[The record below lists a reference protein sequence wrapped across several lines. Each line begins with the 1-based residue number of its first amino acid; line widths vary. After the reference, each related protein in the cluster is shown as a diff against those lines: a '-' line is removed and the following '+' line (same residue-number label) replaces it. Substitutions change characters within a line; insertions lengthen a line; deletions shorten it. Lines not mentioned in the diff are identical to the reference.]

1 MWIRGGGAG
10 MWSEECKKALIACGI
25 NPEKFGTYDERA
37 KAQSQARQEY
47 AQKKIKEA
55 GGEGKKH
62 EPPCKY
68 GGSGAKPGDCTCFR
82 TPEALDEVGGDHWI
96 TLNSQSGHL
105 SRNTFYQGEGA
116 RADPCSNVRP
126 SPGNSGAYGYR
137 DNDALC
143 MDHAGLYTGM
153 EHYEICRREQ
163 RQGEHV
169 GDGPMPT
176 SPKNPP
182 DGTSLREGVEGSAR
196 IVVNGTASRR
206 EGDPKSE
213 VFDPK
218 SGLGKMSELRE
229 ERGDR
234 VDEARDKAAAE
245 LKAKEAEQAGKA
257 GKKDAAKAQKPNSP
271 SGGRADEKTRDLAVK
286 CISDAWQAS
295 LKEMQQTAVTEYGS
309 AGALTQK
316 AHEDAVKKHNA
327 SGAKPKAKSYD
338 DLPPAKKAEA
348 DKAAKDAIDARQ
360 KELEAKGAESAGR
373 AGSPP
378 PKEPT
383 EKQCLEYQANW
394 LAQHRDP
401 AGNFPPMQGSGGPG
415 PGPTT
420 TRNKASVGDEDA

>member
-1 MWIRGGGAG
+1 

-25 NPEKFGTYDERA
+25 NPDKFGTYDERA

-47 AQKKIKEA
+47 AEKCIKRA
-55 GGEGKKH
+55 GGPGKKH
-62 EPPCKY
+62 ESPCSY
-68 GGSGAKPGDCTCFR
+68 GGSGATPGDCTCYR
-82 TPEALDEVGGDHWI
+82 TPEALKEVGGDQWI

-116 RADPCSNVRP
+116 RADPCSNIRP
-126 SPGNSGAYGYR
+126 SAGNAGAYGYR

-169 GDGPMPT
+169 GDGPMPV

-196 IVVNGTASRR
+196 IVVDGTSSRR
-206 EGDPKSE
+206 EGDPRSE
-213 VFDPK
+213 MYDPK
-218 SGLGKMSELRE
+218 AKLGKMSDLRE

-245 LKAKEAEQAGKA
+245 LKAKEAEKAGKA
-257 GKKDAAKAQKPNSP
+257 GKKDAAKAEKPNSP
-271 SGGRADEKTRDLAVK
+271 SGAQADQKTRDQAVK

-295 LKEMQQTAVTEYGS
+295 LKEMQQTAVTEHS
-309 AGALTQK
+309 KEAELKQK
-316 AHEDAVKKHNA
+316 AHQAAVDKHN
-327 SGAKPKAKSYD
+327 SSKPPPKPKAKSYD
-338 DLPPAKKAEA
+338 DLPAEKKAAA
-348 DKAAKDAIDARQ
+348 DKAAKDALEARQ
-360 KELEAKGAESAGR
+360 KDLEKVGAESAGQ

-383 EKQCLEYQANW
+383 KEQCLEYQGNW
-394 LAQHRDP
+394 LALRRDP
-401 AGNFPPMQGSGGPG
+401 AGNFPPMQGSGGAG

-420 TRNKASVGDEDA
+420 KPKGGKKPRSDDEE